1 MMIKTKL
8 KIQKNVSLAPYT
20 TFDIGGQADF
30 FIKIKSEKELM
41 EIIQWRQ
48 EKKLPI
54 LILGGG
60 SNLLI
65 ADQGFRGIVIKIENK
80 KYHIDETEIE
90 AEAGLPLA
98 ELITISLENNLSG
111 LESCWGIPGTTG
123 GAIHGNAGSKEQG
136 IGQVVK
142 NVTTINSVG
151 QKRIYSKSECQFH
164 YRQSLFQ
171 NNQEII
177 IKAVFNLKKSSR
189 QEIQTNI
196 NFFKQK
202 RALQPAGKSAGSI
215 FKNPPHNSAGRLI
228 DQAGLKGKTIGRAQ
242 ISPKHAN
249 FIINLGGAKSS
260 EVLKL
265 IKMAQKAVWRQFQ
278 IRLQLEI
285 ALIGFNQTIKNTMT
299 KSNRLE

>member
-1 MMIKTKL
+1 MIKTKL

-30 FIKIKSEKELM
+30 FIKIKSEKELT
-41 EIIQWRQ
+41 EIISQYQ
-48 EKKLPI
+48 EKKLPV
-54 LILGGG
+54 LVLGGG

-80 KYHIDETEIE
+80 KYQVNKTEVET
-90 AEAGLPLA
+90 EAGLPLA
-98 ELITISLENNLSG
+98 ELVTISLKNNLSG
-111 LESCWGIPGTTG
+111 LESCWGIPGTIG

-136 IGQVVK
+136 IGQVIK
-142 NVTTINSVG
+142 NVTTINSAG
-151 QKRIYSKSECQFH
+151 QKRIYPKSECQFH

-177 IKAVFNLKKSSR
+177 LKAIFNLKKSSR
-189 QEIQTNI
+189 QEIQTNVD
-196 NFFKQK
+196 FFKQK
-202 RALQPAGKSAGSI
+202 RAPQPAGKSAGSI

-228 DQAGLKGKTIGRAQ
+228 DQAGLKGKTIGQAQ

-249 FIINLGGAKSS
+249 FIINLGGAKSH
-260 EVLKL
+260 EVLEL

-285 ALIGFNQTIKNTMT
+285 ALIGFSQTIKDSIIR
-299 KSNRLE
+299 SNQLK